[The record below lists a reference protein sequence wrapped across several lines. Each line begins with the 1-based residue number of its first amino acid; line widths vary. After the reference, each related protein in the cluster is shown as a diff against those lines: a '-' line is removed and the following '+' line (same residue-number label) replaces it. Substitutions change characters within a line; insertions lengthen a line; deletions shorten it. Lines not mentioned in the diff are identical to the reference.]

1 MRKRF
6 NDLKLAMKMSIIPIN
21 FIIFI
26 LIIGIIG
33 VASIWRVNTLLSK
46 LNNERLIPIYELE
59 EGQANVRD
67 IRALMKAY
75 VISTEEEGRKKLEVE
90 IAKNEEDLAKHL
102 DSYSKMNLSES
113 DKIELQN
120 LKKSFEEYH
129 MIREGMIK
137 KGNTRELQNLSKLM
151 EGEGSDKF
159 NKVLDSFDKLI
170 NIQKLEAEKLY
181 SNSEKSFRRIIF
193 VFSGLIFLAIFIGIS
208 VSIITFRAVVKPVRE
223 VTRKME
229 EISRN
234 GGDLTQRINMDSKD
248 EMGLLSN
255 SFDAFMDKLQEMI
268 GNIVT
273 SSNTIAGC
281 SEQLSLATGDT
292 SRALEQISEAV
303 QSVASGSS
311 ENAAVVEKVDTR
323 LKSVRE
329 FSESTAIAASKT
341 SKNSA
346 EVEASAERGV
356 IKVEEVSLYIDKIAS
371 SSREVAKV
379 IRELDE
385 SSLKIGEIIKLITGI
400 ADQTNLLAL
409 NATIEAARA
418 GEVGRGFTVVAE
430 EIHKLSDETS
440 SAAREITELIK
451 DNRNKAE
458 NAVKSVKEVD
468 LIVTIGVEKAADVKT
483 NIESILRNIKAV
495 VPEIENINKAVE
507 EQAKNTSQISIAMNN
522 IASTAE
528 EMASGAEQMS
538 ASVEEQYST
547 MEEIEAMSSQLS
559 NMAEELKK
567 LTKGF
572 NVI

>member
-129 MIREGMIK
+129 MIREGMMK
-137 KGNTRELQNLSKLM
+137 KGNTGELQNLSKLM

-255 SFDAFMDKLQEMI
+255 AFDAFMDKLQEMI

-468 LIVTIGVEKAADVKT
+468 LIVTIGVEKTADVKT

-522 IASTAE
+522 IASTAG

>member
-137 KGNTRELQNLSKLM
+137 KGNTGELQNLSKLM

-255 SFDAFMDKLQEMI
+255 AFDAFMDKLQEMI

-522 IASTAE
+522 IASTAG

>member
-255 SFDAFMDKLQEMI
+255 AFDAFMDKLQEMI

>member
-255 SFDAFMDKLQEMI
+255 AFDAFMDKLQEMI

-468 LIVTIGVEKAADVKT
+468 LIVTIGVEKTADVKT

-522 IASTAE
+522 IASTAG